1 MAKQY
6 VYWRTQTGEPSKKND
21 GKYAPRS
28 LLEKIGESQ
37 TDNSIENGISWHLF
51 DLPNYEYTVC
61 SMMIVLDPDGNEL
74 NETDTKIIGQKALHS
89 ICEKQVTKSKIDP
102 NTLLQAAN
110 KEAAKYFRK
119 SIDEYIL
126 ITSLSVDELPLRQI
140 NVNNCQVSTIK
151 RSDNF
156 IYPESLRETSNESL
170 LKKHLTSTNY
180 LRVKVKTSG
189 RSIFEA
195 SDKALESL
203 SLLRGLWTLFATI
216 NKKTKRFGSKKQEPI
231 GVISIGP
238 VHTLHHPDGSP
249 ATDLFWYEP
258 GYLRDA
264 SIFKPSKGWESIK
277 KEQQIAIRK
286 LKKHPFGSIVERLIM
301 RYAEALDQSNLDQA
315 FLQMWSIL
323 EKITDTIGAN
333 YDKTIERTV
342 WIYKD
347 QKLAKE
353 KLEFLRL
360 RRNQYVHSAK
370 TSEEGDVVA
379 YFMKHFIDSHLRR
392 LIFNEMKVNSITEY
406 GNFLSLSTSIASLE
420 KSRKKLNYAIRL
432 RKSN

>member
-1 MAKQY
+1 MSKPY
-6 VYWRTQTGEPSKKND
+6 VFWRTQKGEPYKNND
-21 GKYAPRS
+21 GKYAPRA
-28 LLEKIGESQ
+28 LLEQLGESQ
-37 TDNSIENGISWHLF
+37 IDNSIENGFSWHLF
-51 DLPNYEYTVC
+51 DLPNYEFIVC
-61 SMMIVLDPDGNEL
+61 SMMVVLDPDGNEL
-74 NETDTKIIGQKALHS
+74 NETDTKIIGQKAIRS
-89 ICEKQVTKSKIDP
+89 IREKQDNRSKIDP
-102 NTLLQAAN
+102 NKLIETAN

-119 SIDEYIL
+119 PINEYIL

-140 NVNNCQVSTIK
+140 NVNDCQISVIE
-151 RSDNF
+151 RSNNF
-156 IYPESLRETSNESL
+156 NYPESLRDSFNESL
-170 LKKHLTSTNY
+170 LRNHLTSTNY

-203 SLLRGLWTLFATI
+203 SLLRGLWTLFGTI
-216 NKKTKRFGSKKQEPI
+216 NKKTKRFGSKKEEPI

-264 SIFKPSKGWESIK
+264 PIFKPSNGWEVVK

-286 LKKHPFGSIVERLIM
+286 LKKHPFGSMVERLIM

-333 YDKTIERTV
+333 YDKTIERAI
-342 WIYKD
+342 WLYKD
-347 QKLAKE
+347 RNVAKE
-353 KLEFLRL
+353 KLEFLRF

-370 TSEEGDVVA
+370 TSKEGDVVA
-379 YFMKHFIDSHLRR
+379 YLMKHFIDSHLRR
-392 LIFNEMKVNSITEY
+392 LIFNEMKVSSIAEY
-406 GNFLSLSTSIASLE
+406 GKFLSLSTSIASLE
-420 KSRKKLNYAIRL
+420 KSRQKINYALRL